1 MSGTIG
7 SGGPGG
13 EPSQSGRE
21 PALSEDSDFQDS
33 FLRELVHEQS
43 ALPIPLPGDRLGG
56 LNGRR
61 YEILEQ
67 IGSGGMGQIFR
78 ALDHELRRTVALKF
92 LLYNLDIT
100 QHQRVS
106 ILQEE
111 GRAIAR
117 LDHENIVR
125 VHDVS
130 VWNALPESE
139 EESAPVK
146 IPFLVMEYLE
156 GETLHALM
164 RRVKLG
170 LLRALDI
177 LSDVAA
183 GLAHAHARRLIHLDL
198 KPGNVFICSTGK
210 AKLLDFGLAQLL
222 VGPAPVRESS
232 ASGTPPYMS
241 PEQWNQALPDARAD
255 VWAAGLL
262 LFEMLTGEHPFA
274 RFSVSALRDRVTSPE
289 PMPSLLERRPDLP
302 EEVAL
307 LVASALSKDPAQ
319 RPASGEELLR
329 RVNELREKVSVRPQ
343 RPGSVAGR
351 RRVTLLSCR
360 LALAPGAEE
369 PLDPEEF
376 GELEAAFHRACTRVI
391 GEHGGSITTALGA
404 EVLACF
410 GYPQTHE
417 EDSERA
423 VQAALRLMEA
433 LPRELTGSRYPP
445 LSVRAGIHADWVT
458 LADTTPDFH
467 GAAPAMQG
475 EAPRLASWLA
485 SQATPGTVLVSGGT
499 HALVQGRFELQP
511 LGSRP
516 FETLAGTLPLS
527 LHQVVRERAGVSRFE
542 RTLVGGALTPLVGR
556 ESELQRLLELRK
568 AVTDGRG
575 TCVLLRGE
583 PGIGKSRLVQELR
596 GREAPGASTWAMCQ
610 CLSQFESSIFHPFID
625 WLQRFLEFSA
635 DTSPQQKQLKLEQRS
650 SALGLS
656 AEHTS
661 ALASLLSIPL
671 PEDSPFLGLLPDR
684 QRELRRH
691 ALLALLQQLAV
702 ERPLVLVVE
711 DVHWADPSTLQF
723 LDSLVRRHLDE
734 SRLLI
739 LLTARPGFTHGWT
752 RCPGFHEREL
762 TPLEPESTAA
772 LVREAAH
779 GSPLPDATV
788 RQIVARTDGIPLF
801 AEEMTRMVVD
811 PGAPRGVSPGK
822 LLSTIPATLHELL
835 LARLDQLL
843 PRLKGLAQLAAIL
856 GREFSFAMLHAVSTL
871 PEDEPQREL
880 EQLEQARLIS
890 QQRPPPDATYAFKH
904 ALIQD
909 AACQS
914 LPRGTRQRYHALIV
928 QVLNEQFPQ
937 LVEERPELLAHHATQ
952 AGMAARA
959 VDAWQLAGQRA
970 GAKSAIAE
978 SINHYTQALEQL
990 ARMPGSRQ
998 RDEREISL
1006 RVELGQAL
1014 VSAKGYAAKEVEEVY
1029 ARAQELCERFGTL
1042 PLSVL
1047 WGLWVVALVRGDR
1060 ESTDS
1065 LAARFVQLIEKS
1077 DDPTTLVV
1085 VHGAL
1090 ATWHFWK
1097 GEYAE
1102 AHEYCTLAQALITQE
1117 FFQGPQ
1123 AQIRG
1128 GSQSYVAE
1136 QVLLMQQYLAYSEMM
1151 LGRAQRARE
1160 SSARALALAEGTKHP
1175 YAIATTLSFCASI
1188 ECEAR
1193 APEAVRA
1200 LAARLIAISSEHG
1213 FPFTLAIGLCN
1224 AGWAAARLGDVPA
1237 GIASIRQGLG
1247 LLQAMGAMLVYP
1259 TCLLCLLEVQ
1269 LLGGLGAEGLAT
1281 VEEGLRMTETTTA
1294 SRDLPEMLR
1303 LRGEFLLLQGEQEAA
1318 RASMERALKLARDA
1332 GATLHALR
1340 AALSLARLLVRVGEG
1355 EEARTLLEE
1364 ARARFSEGSGLSDD
1378 QAAEALLAQ
1387 LATPQEP
1394 QPTV

>member
-7 SGGPGG
+7 RGGPGD
-13 EPSQSGRE
+13 EPSQGDKE
-21 PALSEDSDFQDS
+21 PAASEESDFQDS

-43 ALPIPLPGDRLGG
+43 PLPIPLPGDRLGG
-56 LNGRR
+56 LDGRR
-61 YEILEQ
+61 YELLEQ
-67 IGSGGMGQIFR
+67 IGSGGMGQVFR

-92 LLYNLDIT
+92 LLYNLDLT
-100 QHQRVS
+100 QPQRLTL
-106 ILQEE
+106 LQEE

-130 VWNALPESE
+130 LWDAHSE
-139 EESAPVK
+139 GQEGSAAVK

-183 GLAHAHARRLIHLDL
+183 GLAHAHARQLIHLDL
-198 KPGNVFICSTGK
+198 KPGNVFICATGK

-232 ASGTPPYMS
+232 GSGTPPYMS
-241 PEQWNQALPDARAD
+241 PEQWNQALPNARAD

-274 RFSVSALRDRVTSPE
+274 RFSVPALRDRVTSTE

-329 RVNELREKVSVRPQ
+329 QINELREKLSLRPQ

-360 LALAPGAEE
+360 LALAPSPE

-376 GELEAAFHRACTRVI
+376 GELEAAFHRACTRLI
-391 GEHGGSITTALGA
+391 REHGGSITTALGA

-417 EDSERA
+417 EDSEHA

-433 LPRELTGSRYPP
+433 LPRELAGPRYPE
-445 LSVRAGIHADWVT
+445 LSVRAGIHADWVA
-458 LADTTPDFH
+458 LDDTTPDFH
-467 GAAPAMQG
+467 GATPAMQG

-485 SQATPGTVLVSGGT
+485 SQAAPATVLLSGGT

-516 FETLAGTLPLS
+516 FETLSGALPVN
-527 LHQVVRERAGVSRFE
+527 LHQVVRERSGVSRFD
-542 RTLVGGALTPLVGR
+542 RTLVSGALTPLVGR
-556 ESELQRLLELRK
+556 EPELQRLLALRE

-575 TCVLLRGE
+575 ACVLLRGE
-583 PGIGKSRLVQELR
+583 PGIGKSRLVQELH
-596 GREAPGASTWAMCQ
+596 GREDPSASTWAMCQ

-625 WLQRFLEFSA
+625 WLQRFLEFST
-635 DTSPQQKQLKLEQRS
+635 DTSPQQKQLKLEQRL
-650 SALGLS
+650 SALGLP
-656 AEHTS
+656 AEHAP

-671 PEDSPFLGLLPDR
+671 PEDSAFLAFLPDR

-711 DVHWADPSTLQF
+711 DLHWADPSTLQF
-723 LDSLVRRHLDE
+723 LDTLLRRHLDG
-734 SRLLI
+734 SRLLV
-739 LLTARPGFTHGWT
+739 LLTARPGFSHGWT
-752 RCPGFHEREL
+752 RCPGFHELEL
-762 TPLEPESTAA
+762 TPLLPESTAA

-788 RQIVARTDGIPLF
+788 QQIVARTDGIPLF
-801 AEEMTRMVVD
+801 AEEMTRMVLD
-811 PGAPRGVSPGK
+811 PGASRGVSPGK

-835 LARLDQLL
+835 LARLDQLS
-843 PRLKGLAQLAAIL
+843 PRLKTLAQLAAML
-856 GREFSFAMLHAVSTL
+856 GREFSFAMLHAVSSL
-871 PEDEPQREL
+871 PEDELLRGL
-880 EQLEQARLIS
+880 EQLEQARLIY

-909 AACQS
+909 AASQS
-914 LPRGTRQRYHALIV
+914 LLRSTRQRYHALIV
-928 QVLNEQFPQ
+928 HVLNEQFPQ
-937 LVEERPELLAHHATQ
+937 VVEERPELLAHHATQ

-990 ARMPGSRQ
+990 ALMPASRQ
-998 RDEREISL
+998 RDEREITL

-1014 VSAKGYAAKEVEEVY
+1014 VSAKGYAAKEVEAVY
-1029 ARAQELCERFGTL
+1029 ARAQELCERFGTP

-1047 WGLWVVALVRGDR
+1047 WGIWVVALVRGDR

-1065 LAARFVQLIEKS
+1065 LAARFLQLIEKS

-1102 AHEYCTLAQALITQE
+1102 AHEYCTLAQALISQE

-1160 SSARALALAEGTKHP
+1160 NSARALALAEGTKHP

-1193 APEAVRA
+1193 APEAVRD
-1200 LAARLIAISSEHG
+1200 LSARLIAISTEHG

-1224 AGWAAARLGDVPA
+1224 AGWAAARLGDVPT
-1237 GIASIRQGLG
+1237 GIASIRQGLD

-1269 LLGGLGAEGLAT
+1269 LLGGLGAEGLAM

-1303 LRGEFLLLQGEQEAA
+1303 LRGEFLLLQGEEEAA
-1318 RASMERALKLARDA
+1318 RASMERALTLAQGE
-1332 GATLHALR
+1332 GATLHGLR

-1355 EEARTLLEE
+1355 EKARTLIEE
-1364 ARARFSEGSGLSDD
+1364 ARARFAEGSGLSDD

-1387 LATPQEP
+1387 LATPSEP
-1394 QPTV
+1394 QPTA